1 MFFANTGPFGAGVC
15 FARRWLF
22 QVSRQWRPS
31 DIGSGA
37 HYVATAFEDEVPAPE
52 DRDMTSM
59 PWAVQ
64 AFLCSQLCIQGH
76 VQRGHIPQLLPR
88 TTELTGSESGAEY
101 RHVLHLSVCGPFK
114 NFLSFF
120 FKKYLCCLLNIYVV
134 YLASPGCSCSTRDL
148 PSSLLHSRSLIATC
162 KLLVVACG
170 IQFPDPELNLGPLH
184 WNAGFQPLYHQGSP
198 LKNFIEETF
207 TTHLENNL
215 QTEMIPAPP
224 LGKKEKQQNR
234 NQGGISHMVS
244 WLYSQCFCFNLG
256 ENVGGKNRTEN

>member
-1 MFFANTGPFGAGVC
+1 MFFANTGPFGVRVC
-15 FARRWLF
+15 SARRWLF
-22 QVSRQWRPS
+22 QGSRQWRPS
-31 DIGSGA
+31 DVGSGA
-37 HYVATAFEDEVPAPE
+37 HHMATAFEDEVPAPE

-88 TTELTGSESGAEY
+88 TTELTRSESSAEY
-101 RHVLHLSVCGPFK
+101 HHVLHLSVWGPFK

-120 FKKYLCCLLNIYVV
+120 SKNIFYVV
-134 YLASPGCSCSTRDL
+134 YLAAPGRSCSTCDL
-148 PSSLLHSRSLIATC
+148 PSSLPHSRSLIVTC

-184 WNAGFQPLYHQGSP
+184 WSAEFQPLDHQGSP
-198 LKNFIEETF
+198 LKNFLEETF

-215 QTEMIPAPP
+215 QTEMIPVLP

-244 WLYSQCFCFNLG
+244 WLYSSCVCVLLFFLI
-256 ENVGGKNRTEN
+256 